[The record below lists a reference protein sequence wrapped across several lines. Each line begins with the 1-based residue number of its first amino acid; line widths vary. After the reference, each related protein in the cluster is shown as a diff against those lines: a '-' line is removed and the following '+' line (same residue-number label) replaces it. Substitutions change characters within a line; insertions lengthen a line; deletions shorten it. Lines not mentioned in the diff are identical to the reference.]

1 MRLEDELK
9 AAGRRLGFHR
19 VGIGPASELRRARE
33 VLEAQIAEG
42 TSPAFVPSD
51 PGLRTDP
58 SRWLP
63 GARSLIAVALAI
75 PRPPRNARAGARARG
90 LLARYA
96 CFEDYHPVIEAG
108 LEQLMTFLENRL
120 GRPVAWRSLVDTGPA
135 VDRAVAEQAGL
146 GGFGKN
152 GCLYVEGA
160 GSWVLLGA
168 AVTDVALEPDPPVQ
182 VDCGSCTRCL
192 DACPTGALA
201 PYRVNSRLCISEATQ
216 LRGPLP
222 PERRASL
229 GRYLWGCD
237 ICQQAC
243 PWNRGMPEEPGPLR
257 PLPQVEPNPSL
268 LEMLTLTRQG
278 FLERFARSALNWR
291 DEKLLRRNAAYA
303 LGNLRRADAVP
314 ALAERLACDPSPTVR
329 GAVAWALGRIGTPE
343 AAEALAARL
352 DEEADGAVRAEIEAA
367 LKAARAEGTTPSPA
381 RRQEGPGG
389 YPAASSP

>member
-1 MRLEDELK
+1 MSLEEDLK
-9 AAGRRLGFHR
+9 AEGRRLGFHR

-33 VLEAQIAEG
+33 VLEAQAASG
-42 TSPAFVPSD
+42 TAPAFVPSD

-58 SRWLP
+58 ARWLP
-63 GARSLIAVALAI
+63 GARSMIAVALAI
-75 PRPPRNARAGARARG
+75 PRPPRTARGDDAPRG

-108 LEQLMTFLENRL
+108 LGKLMAFLERRL
-120 GRPVAWRSLVDTGPA
+120 DRPVAWRPLVDTSPA
-135 VDRAVAEQAGL
+135 VDRAIAEQAGL

-168 AVTDVALEPDPPVQ
+168 AVTDVALEPDPPVE
-182 VDCGSCTRCL
+182 VDCGTCTRCL
-192 DACPTGALA
+192 DACPTGALE

-243 PWNRGMPEEPGPLR
+243 PWNRGMPEEPGPLQ
-257 PLPQVEPNPSL
+257 PLPHVAPNPSL

-303 LGNLRRADAVP
+303 LGNLRRAEAVP

-329 GAVAWALGRIGTPE
+329 GAAAWALGRIGTPE
-343 AAEALAARL
+343 AVDELKRHLGAEK
-352 DEEADGAVRAEIEAA
+352 DEGVRAEIEAA
-367 LKAARAEGTTPSPA
+367 LEAARATSAPGSPA
-381 RRQEGPGG
+381 ERPKDPGG
-389 YPAASSP
+389 YPPASPP